1 MNYRRRDAKDYARE
15 HFKGIWAA
23 ALTPFAPDLAVD
35 EAGLRRNLRH
45 WIDDLGIDGVFVCG
59 KQGEFFSM
67 SVAERKRSFDIAV
80 EELGGHRTI
89 LSCSDQNLDTVI
101 DLAKHAQAIGAD
113 YIVVHAPVLHFSHK
127 QDDTLYQYYQSISE
141 QVEIG
146 IALWSHPD
154 SGYLMSPELCAR
166 VADIPNVVA
175 IKYSVPRDMYARLTR
190 LAGDKILVS
199 TASEEEWFDNIVE
212 LGWRLYL
219 CSSPPYLL
227 QTKAD
232 RRMRE
237 YTDLAFRGEIARA
250 KAVRDSLDPVR
261 AALRRTRPAEKFHAH
276 SKCWQELLGQAGG
289 AVRRPL
295 LELTQAERD
304 ATRRAF
310 ELPPETRR
318 AQPTLVGGLIEG
330 GDMRRLHAF
339 NFQNWINQN
348 QHLLKPPVGNKKV
361 FEDGE
366 MTVQVVGGPNERT
379 DYHDDPVEEFFYQLK
394 GDMLLKVVD
403 NGNFYDVPIREGEVF
418 LLPAHVRHSPQ
429 RPQEGSVGL
438 VVEAARPD
446 ELDAFEWYCFDCRA
460 LVHRIEVKVEHLV
473 KDLPPL
479 YEAFYADEKARKCK
493 NCGAI
498 HPGKRPPPGWV
509 KI

>member
-1 MNYRRRDAKDYARE
+1 MEIDYRELARRLRIAVRHRHDRRLLQAEQVAQLVLGRERIHQRQFGGAGISEHDLDAFLLEQIEEGALSGHDGQDVLPGLGVSGGASRRRSFRQHQRRNREPQTSRRIISPCRRRGGPRAAHHRSAMRGERGLPRASRMRISPPGSSRNGGSARGFVRKIRRRPSRSWIKSPAKTREARNAMNYPRRDAKDYARE

-23 ALTPFAPDLAVD
+23 ALTPFAPNLALD

-45 WIDDLGIDGVFVCG
+45 WVDDLGIDGVFVCG
-59 KQGEFFSM
+59 KQGEFFAM

-113 YIVVHAPVLHFSHK
+113 YIVVHAPVLHFSHR
-127 QDDTLYQYYQSISE
+127 QDDTLYQYYQTISA

-166 VADIPNVVA
+166 VADVPNVVA

-237 YTDLAFRGEIARA
+237 YTDLAFRGEVARA

-261 AALRRTRPAEKFHAH
+261 EAIRRTRPAEKFHAH
-276 SKCWQELLGQAGG
+276 SKCWQELLGQTGG

-295 LELTQAERD
+295 LELTPAERD

-310 ELPPETRR
+310 ETC
-318 AQPTLVGGLIEG
+318 GLKLG
-330 GDMRRLHAF
+330 AGS
-339 NFQNWINQN
+339 
-348 QHLLKPPVGNKKV
+348 
-361 FEDGE
+361 
-366 MTVQVVGGPNERT
+366 ER
-379 DYHDDPVEEFFYQLK
+379 
-394 GDMLLKVVD
+394 
-403 NGNFYDVPIREGEVF
+403 
-418 LLPAHVRHSPQ
+418 S
-429 RPQEGSVGL
+429 S
-438 VVEAARPD
+438 
-446 ELDAFEWYCFDCRA
+446 
-460 LVHRIEVKVEHLV
+460 
-473 KDLPPL
+473 
-479 YEAFYADEKARKCK
+479 
-493 NCGAI
+493 GA
-498 HPGKRPPPGWV
+498 
-509 KI
+509 